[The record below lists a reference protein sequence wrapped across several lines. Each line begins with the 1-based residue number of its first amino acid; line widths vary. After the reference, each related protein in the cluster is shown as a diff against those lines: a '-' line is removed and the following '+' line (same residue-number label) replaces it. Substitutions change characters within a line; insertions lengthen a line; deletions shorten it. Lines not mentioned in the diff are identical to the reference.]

1 MDRSKK
7 PAAIGVT
14 ATPPQP
20 TISLAN
26 NVVQATLPSGE
37 SVTVHLYGA
46 TVTSWKTAS
55 GAEQLW
61 LSEAAAL
68 DGSKPIRGGIPVVF
82 PVRLSLNLPLA
93 PGFLDPVLSPEAK
106 SKHQQLLT
114 VVGK

>member
-26 NVVQATLPSGE
+26 NIVQATLPSGE

-46 TVTSWKTAS
+46 TVTSWKAS
-55 GAEQLW
+55 SGLEQLW
-61 LSEAAAL
+61 LSEAAVL

-82 PVRLSLNLPLA
+82 PVGFFSIDSPRPCV
-93 PGFLDPVLSPEAK
+93 PGSSSQSE
-106 SKHQQLLT
+106 S
-114 VVGK
+114 